1 MPNIPSFCPGLS
13 ADQAHLALKT
23 SVRIMDQAHHCAVLW
38 FGEIM
43 QRKLYRE
50 LGFGS
55 MHAYAVAELGFS
67 LTRAGDFMRLTGK
80 LAELPVLKEEMA
92 AGRLGYTK
100 AREIAAVADSTNE
113 KEWVQEAKTKTRREL
128 VATVKRAKA
137 VAKQTQLANPGQT
150 ELLPRPTTAEPAAAR
165 SVQVGFDLTPGQYV
179 RYEAMMAKIVHRGG
193 KAQLLL
199 DAMEA
204 LLAAEHDNKPDK
216 TSTPR
221 GVIGGRPDHAPHTQI
236 HILQCPDC
244 AGKSVQTPQGEI
256 QLTKAE
262 SAAADCD
269 AMIHKPGKRNTS
281 TIPPKTRQE
290 ILTRDRHQCR
300 RKGCHHTRYLH
311 IHHIIPRAG
320 GGTNDTEN
328 LVTLCSTCHDLW
340 HQKGGDLGKILSV
353 VPVATG

>member
-1 MPNIPSFCPGLS
+1 
-13 ADQAHLALKT
+13 
-23 SVRIMDQAHHCAVLW
+23 
-38 FGEIM
+38 
-43 QRKLYRE
+43 
-50 LGFGS
+50 

-67 LTRAGDFMRLTGK
+67 LTRAGDFMRLAGK
-80 LAELPVLKEEMA
+80 LAELPVLKKEMA

-100 AREIAAVADSTNE
+100 AREIVAVADSSNE
-113 KEWVQEAKTKTRREL
+113 RKWVQEAKTKTRREL
-128 VATVKRAKA
+128 VATVKQAKA
-137 VAKQTQLANPGQT
+137 VAKQKTNPDQG
-150 ELLPRPTTAEPAAAR
+150 ELLPRPATAEPAAAR
-165 SVQVGFDLTPGQYV
+165 SVQVGFDLTPGQYA
-179 RYEAMMAKIVHRGG
+179 RYEAMMAKIAHRGG

-236 HILQCPDC
+236 HVLQCPDC

-269 AMIHKPGKRNTS
+269 AIIHTPGERNTS

-300 RKGCHHTRYLH
+300 RRGCRHTRYLH
-311 IHHIIPRAG
+311 IHHIIPRAR
-320 GGTNDTEN
+320 GGTNDTGN
-328 LVTLCSTCHDLW
+328 LVTLCAACHDLW
-340 HQKGGDLGKILSV
+340 HQKGGDLRTMLTNE
-353 VPVATG
+353 PLAAD